1 MISTSCV
8 TTDILTY
15 LVELSPCCPDCCC
28 CCWCWWCWYCCC
40 WCWPR
45 CWGGRG
51 RCRTGWR
58 RRWGRGAGSSSPQP
72 PGTSCLQQHSS
83 LSPPSPS
90 SSCRAGWP
98 HLSITRTMERL
109 QDAGG
114 EKGQASMMIYF
125 GIFSSIMLRKNIVN
139 ILIFH
144 DVKRQNCLST
154 KCTVQR
160 YRQETPYFAI
170 WTNNLKW
177 QWGELGSSVHCTVAP
192 FSPQYQTCKQYF
204 TIILLVFSN
213 QTASQ
218 CLYLMSTQIDKI
230 DMRGPPSVL

>member
-1 MISTSCV
+1 MIFSVKSGLRGV
-8 TTDILTY
+8 SARDIDILCYNRHSKLTWSCL
-15 LVELSPCCPDCCC
+15 LVVQTATAVAGVGGVDIVVA
-28 CCWCWWCWYCCC
+28 
-40 WCWPR
+40 
-45 CWGGRG
+45 GVGRG
-51 RCRTGWR
+51 VEGAGAGVGPGEGGAGGE
-58 RRWGRGAGSSSPQP
+58 GRGAALLSRRGLLV
-72 PGTSCLQQHSS
+72 CNKHSS

-170 WTNNLKW
+170 WTNNLK
-177 QWGELGSSVHCTVAP
+177 
-192 FSPQYQTCKQYF
+192 
-204 TIILLVFSN
+204 
-213 QTASQ
+213 
-218 CLYLMSTQIDKI
+218 
-230 DMRGPPSVL
+230 